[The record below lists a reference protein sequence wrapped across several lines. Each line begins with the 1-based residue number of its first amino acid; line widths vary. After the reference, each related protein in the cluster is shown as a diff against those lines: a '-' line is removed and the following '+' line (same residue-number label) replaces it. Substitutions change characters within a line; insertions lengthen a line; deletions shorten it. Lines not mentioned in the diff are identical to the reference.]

1 MNPKTKLRISSSHL
15 DGCICSINAYFFS
28 STYNVQNAPQY
39 PELPTE
45 AKTIPTKSLKPF
57 QVVVRMEGKDKVA
70 IIHPKF
76 I

>member
-1 MNPKTKLRISSSHL
+1 MKLELNYAKLNGMYH
-15 DGCICSINAYFFS
+15 
-28 STYNVQNAPQY
+28 VQNAPQY